1 MSVQVVV
8 ADTSPLH
15 YLVLIGQID
24 LLSRL
29 FAAVTIPIVVRDELL
44 HPNTPQPVLDWATDP
59 PPWLTVATAPAHDEQ
74 APQRLDPGERAAIAL
89 ALALRA
95 NLMLMDDRAG
105 VAAARAQGLAVVG
118 TIGILDLA
126 GRRKLIDIGDAV
138 ARLKTTN
145 FRYRPSLLDALLTGS
160 GNRGGA

>member
-1 MSVQVVV
+1 LNKRGGFACVGLAKERLVVQ
-8 ADTSPLH
+8 
-15 YLVLIGQID
+15 
-24 LLSRL
+24 
-29 FAAVTIPIVVRDELL
+29 
-44 HPNTPQPVLDWATDP
+44 NDP

-74 APQRLDPGERAAIAL
+74 APQRLDPGVRDAIAL
-89 ALALRA
+89 ALALQA

-105 VAAARAQGLAVVG
+105 VAVARAQGLAVVG

-145 FRYRPSLLDALLTGS
+145 FRYRPGLLRAA
-160 GNRGGA
+160 NRARQQRWSVSEGPLSWRVSAPGGY